1 MGDDTPQYWYN
12 TETGQVEEGR
22 RSDWKK
28 VLGPYPTREAASR
41 ALEQARARTAA
52 WEAEEEAER

>member
-12 TETGQVEEGR
+12 TATKQVEEGR
-22 RSDWKK
+22 RSDWKD
-28 VLGPYPTREAASR
+28 VLGPYSSREEALH
-41 ALEQARARTAA
+41 ALEKARSRTAA